1 MRIEIPDEKKLVHEM
16 RLAVRWGDM
25 DAMGHVNN
33 TVYFRYMETAR
44 IEWMVSVGCNP
55 DPAGQGPVIV
65 NAFCNFYEQLEYPAE
80 ILLKQYVSSPART
93 TFDSWSTIE
102 RTDRP
107 GVIVAAGGATVIWV
121 DFPLQKAAT
130 LPDWMRA
137 IVS

>member
-1 MRIEIPDEKKLVHEM
+1 MRIDIPDEKKLVHEM